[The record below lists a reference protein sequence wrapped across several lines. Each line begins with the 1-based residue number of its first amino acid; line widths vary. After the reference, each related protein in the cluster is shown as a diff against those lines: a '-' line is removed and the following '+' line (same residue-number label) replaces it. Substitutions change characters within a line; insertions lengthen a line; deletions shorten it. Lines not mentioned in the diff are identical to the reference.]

1 VISPTGWRHSPVD
14 PRLWRQVRA
23 FRHWVAASVA
33 IGLGLTACL
42 VAQATFLA
50 SALSLALFH
59 RAEHHAIA
67 VALAG
72 LVVATLVRAALA
84 FASEQAATGAAS
96 RTKSE
101 LRAAALA
108 KLLTL
113 APADLAQ
120 RHTGELA
127 VTLGHGL
134 DGLDGYVG
142 RYLPRLVLAAL
153 APLVL
158 LGWVAHL
165 DLLSAG
171 ILLITLALLPVFMIL
186 IGQLT
191 QARALSRWRALG
203 QLSGQFLD
211 AVEGLPILRAFG
223 RARVQREII
232 AQATGELRRETLG
245 TLRVALLSALVLET
259 LAAVGTALVAVPLGL
274 RLVSG
279 QMTLVAALT
288 ILVLAPEVYLPVRRA
303 SSDFHASTEG
313 VTALE
318 ALWAVI
324 GEPQPSATPSPAA
337 RTQPPWF
344 ERRRI
349 VGGPIASNHFEADF
363 VPAGVE
369 LGNVSVSF
377 PGRDMP
383 VLAGLDLKLAP
394 GESLG
399 ITGPSGVGKS
409 TLIAVLAGLIPPQAG
424 TFLADGED
432 VSAHDLSS
440 WRRRLAWVP
449 QRPTLFSG
457 TVAENL
463 RLGSPEA
470 SDADL
475 WAALHVACLKEL
487 VAALPGGLESAL
499 GEHAEQLS
507 AGERQRLAIARALVH
522 SQAGLLLLDEPTA
535 HLDPAT
541 ERELVARLRPA
552 LRGKSLLLVS
562 HRPGPL
568 ELADRVVI
576 LDRGQLRPL
585 AMKAEQE
592 PLVAR

>member
-1 VISPTGWRHSPVD
+1 MISSTGWRHSPVD
-14 PRLWRQVRA
+14 PRLWRQART
-23 FRHWVAASVA
+23 FRLWVAASVV

-50 SALSLALFH
+50 RALSLSLFH
-59 RAEHHAIA
+59 RGENHAIA
-67 VALAG
+67 AALVG

-108 KLLTL
+108 KLLAL
-113 APADLAQ
+113 APAELAQ
-120 RHTGELA
+120 RRTGEVA

-142 RYLPRLVLAAL
+142 RYLPRLVLAVL
-153 APLVL
+153 APLAL

-171 ILLITLALLPVFMIL
+171 ILVITLALLPMFMVL
-186 IGQLT
+186 IGQRT
-191 QARALSRWRALG
+191 RARARSRWRALG

-223 RARVQREII
+223 RARAQRETI
-232 AQATGELRRETLG
+232 ARATAELRRETLG
-245 TLRVALLSALVLET
+245 TLQVALLSALVLET

-274 RLVSG
+274 RLLSG
-279 QMTLVAALT
+279 QMTLTVALT
-288 ILVLAPEVYLPVRRA
+288 ILVLAPEVYLPLRRA

-318 ALWAVI
+318 ALWAVS
-324 GEPQPSATPSPAA
+324 GEPQPGGTPPPVAARPSGPEWRGPAA
-337 RTQPPWF
+337 VPDLSAR
-344 ERRRI
+344 
-349 VGGPIASNHFEADF
+349 VGSGFA
-363 VPAGVE
+363 PAGVA
-369 LGNVSVSF
+369 LRGVSVSF
-377 PGRDMP
+377 PGRQSP
-383 VLAGLDLKLAP
+383 VLASLDLRLEP

-399 ITGPSGVGKS
+399 VTGPSGVGKS
-409 TLIAVLAGLIPPQAG
+409 TLVAVLAGLIQPRAG
-424 TFLADGED
+424 TFLADGAD
-432 VSAHDLSS
+432 VLPADLGS

-475 WAALHVACLKEL
+475 WAALEVACLQEL
-487 VAALPGGLESAL
+487 VASLPQGLESAL

-507 AGERQRLAIARALVH
+507 AGERQRLAIARALIR
-522 SQAGLLLLDEPTA
+522 SQAGLFLLDEPTA

-552 LRGKSLLLVS
+552 LRGRSLLLVS

-568 ELADRVVI
+568 ALADRTAI
-576 LDRGQLRPL
+576 LDQGQLRPL
-585 AMKAEQE
+585 RDQVGQQ

>member
-1 VISPTGWRHSPVD
+1 
-14 PRLWRQVRA
+14 
-23 FRHWVAASVA
+23 
-33 IGLGLTACL
+33 
-42 VAQATFLA
+42 
-50 SALSLALFH
+50 
-59 RAEHHAIA
+59 
-67 VALAG
+67 LAG

-108 KLLTL
+108 KLLAL
-113 APADLAQ
+113 APAELAQ
-120 RHTGELA
+120 RRTGEVA

-142 RYLPRLVLAAL
+142 RYLPRLVLAVL
-153 APLVL
+153 APLAL

-171 ILLITLALLPVFMIL
+171 ILVITLALLPVFMVL
-186 IGQLT
+186 IGQRT
-191 QARALSRWRALG
+191 RARARSRWRALG

-223 RARVQREII
+223 RARAQRETI
-232 AQATGELRRETLG
+232 ARATAELRRETLG
-245 TLRVALLSALVLET
+245 TLQVALLSALVLET

-274 RLVSG
+274 RLLSG
-279 QMTLVAALT
+279 QMTLTVALT
-288 ILVLAPEVYLPVRRA
+288 ILVLAPEVYLPLRRA

-324 GEPQPSATPSPAA
+324 GEPQPGGTPPHVAAVRPSGSEWRGPAA
-337 RTQPPWF
+337 VPDVPTRARPGF
-344 ERRRI
+344 
-349 VGGPIASNHFEADF
+349 A
-363 VPAGVE
+363 PAGVA
-369 LGNVSVSF
+369 LRGVSVSF
-377 PGRDMP
+377 PGRPSP
-383 VLAGLDLKLAP
+383 VLASLDLRLEP

-399 ITGPSGVGKS
+399 VTGPSGVGKS
-409 TLIAVLAGLIPPQAG
+409 TLLAVLAGLIRPQAG
-424 TFLADGED
+424 TFLADGAD
-432 VSAHDLSS
+432 VLPADLGS

-475 WAALHVACLKEL
+475 WAALEVACLQEL
-487 VAALPGGLESAL
+487 VASLPQGLESAL

-507 AGERQRLAIARALVH
+507 AGERQRLAIARALIR
-522 SQAGLLLLDEPTA
+522 SQAGLFLLDEPTA

-541 ERELVARLRPA
+541 ERELVARLRLA
-552 LRGKSLLLVS
+552 LRGRSLLLVS

-568 ELADRVVI
+568 ALADRTAI
-576 LDRGQLRPL
+576 LDQGQLRPL
-585 AMKAEQE
+585 RDQVGQQ